1 MSQFLCSLSN
11 SRALQEGV
19 GKAALDLWG
28 SDHKTFA
35 KLVNV
40 IPAAPGLNKSA
51 WMWQSFLWYSQHFH
65 FFFFYFFFPGKIIL
79 LPVWRFNL
87 FHIQFI
93 PFDIPA
99 QGYSIRWQPCP
110 GNSCGAESRQI
121 AWGKKKWKEIISI
134 LPECFFQAKIWRK
147 ALYPV
152 QTGIPALTGDAELGS
167 ERILWEIWV
176 IPALDVFFQTAMELQ
191 NILAAHL

>member
-28 SDHKTFA
+28 SNHKTFA

-40 IPAAPGLNKSA
+40 IPAAPGLNRSA

-65 FFFFYFFFPGKIIL
+65 FFFYFFFPRQNYSSSSL
-79 LPVWRFNL
+79 AF
-87 FHIQFI
+87 QFI
-93 PFDIPA
+93 P
-99 QGYSIRWQPCP
+99 YSIYSIWYSSP
-110 GNSCGAESRQI
+110 GLFHQVAAMPWEQLWCWKQADCLGE
-121 AWGKKKWKEIISI
+121 KKWKEIIST
-134 LPECFFQAKIWRK
+134 LPELFFQAKIWRK

-176 IPALDVFFQTAMELQ
+176 IPALDVFFQTEMELQ